1 MVGTTDKQRAFHPF
15 GIALCINEQTNDFES
30 IFKSVQLTVEKLC
43 NINYCPIILV
53 ADGSGAITNGFINV
67 FNVIEKIIMCW
78 FHVTKNVDTQLNAIK
93 DKKMKAELRQDIEFM
108 QLIKN
113 GTIFDAA
120 IELLEKKWK
129 SKKCPLINNFID
141 YLINEWYMSNKG
153 WFEGFAIGYPS
164 SNNALEATNGK
175 IKSL

>member
-1 MVGTTDKQRAFHPF
+1 MLLKKE
-15 GIALCINEQTNDFES
+15 L
-30 IFKSVQLTVEKLC
+30 
-43 NINYCPIILV
+43 
-53 ADGSGAITNGFINV
+53 
-67 FNVIEKIIMCW
+67 CW

-113 GTIFDAA
+113 ETIFDAA
-120 IELLEKKWK
+120 IKLFEKNWK

-141 YLINEWYMSNKG
+141 YFINEWYMSNTE